1 MLDINLLLKERG
13 GDPELVKESQ
23 RRRGAPVEVVDEILE
38 KYKEWVKSEYISIA
52 VISPRRRLH

>member
-23 RRRGAPVEVVDEILE
+23 RRRGASVEVVDEILD
-38 KYKEWVKSEYISIA
+38 KYKEWVKSKCFFAI
-52 VISPRRRLH
+52 HFTN

>member
-38 KYKEWVKSEYISIA
+38 KYKEWVKSEYIPFA